1 MGVIKKCARCGCLY
15 TTDAD
20 VCQECKNKDMADLS
34 KLKGFFAEI
43 TTAGITKND
52 IISST
57 GISAR
62 NLNRYLG
69 YEEFSGIYIQ
79 DNANGIDEETLSE
92 GKISL

>member
-1 MGVIKKCARCGCLY
+1 MELKKCARCGKFFAS
-15 TTDAD
+15 DVE
-20 VCQECKNKDMADLS
+20 VCQECAKKDSVDLS

-43 TTAGITKND
+43 NAGGITKND

-79 DNANGIDEETLSE
+79 NNSINSGESEE
-92 GKISL
+92 KVSL

>member
-1 MGVIKKCARCGCLY
+1 MELKRCARCGKFY
-15 TTDAD
+15 ASDVE
-20 VCQECKNKDMADLS
+20 VCQECAKKDSADLS
-34 KLKGFFAEI
+34 KLKGFFAEV
-43 TTAGITKND
+43 TASGITKND

-79 DNANGIDEETLSE
+79 DNASEINGETLAE

>member
-1 MGVIKKCARCGCLY
+1 MELKRCARCGKFY
-15 TTDAD
+15 ASDVE
-20 VCQECKNKDMADLS
+20 VCQECAKKDSTDLS
-34 KLKGFFAEI
+34 KLKGFFAEV
-43 TTAGITKND
+43 TSGGITKND

-79 DNANGIDEETLSE
+79 DNANGIGEDSLAE

>member
-1 MGVIKKCARCGCLY
+1 MELKRCARCGKFY
-15 TTDAD
+15 ASDVE
-20 VCQECKNKDMADLS
+20 VCQECAKKDLADLS
-34 KLKGFFAEI
+34 KLKGFFAEVN
-43 TTAGITKND
+43 ASEITKND

-69 YEEFSGIYIQ
+69 YEEFSSIYVQ
-79 DNANGIDEETLSE
+79 DNANAINGETLAE